1 LKKREKTDMVFE
13 IILIHGMF
21 IKHIHFYLSTN
32 ITEKRFIKKIEPL
45 CLNEA
50 KYFRPLYIAIAHD
63 VIREDKQIR
72 Y

>member
-1 LKKREKTDMVFE
+1 MVFE

-21 IKHIHFYLSTN
+21 IKHIHFYLST
-32 ITEKRFIKKIEPL
+32 RFIKKIEPV